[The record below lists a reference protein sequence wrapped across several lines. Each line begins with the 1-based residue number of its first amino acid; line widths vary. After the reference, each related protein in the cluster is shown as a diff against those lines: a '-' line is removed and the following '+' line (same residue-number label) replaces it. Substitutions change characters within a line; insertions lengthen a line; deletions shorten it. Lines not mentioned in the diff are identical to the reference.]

1 MPGTAITESLV
12 KRFVKGKPDAFRAI
26 FDHFHARVLAYC
38 TKITHSPADAEEI
51 TQQVF
56 IRLWEKRHLVDTSR
70 PLEHYLYKITRN
82 CAFNYLKQQA
92 YRAKR
97 LTANEFSRV
106 ANMAVADDEISLAEC
121 RQLTNALV
129 DSLPEKRQ
137 IIYKMH
143 FEEGHSP
150 TEIANLLGL
159 SPSTVKSQLA
169 KATQTVKGF
178 LLNYR
183 SASIITLLN
192 FINF

>member
-1 MPGTAITESLV
+1 MPGTTITESMV
-12 KRFVKGKPDAFRAI
+12 KRFAKGRPDAFRVI
-26 FDHFHARVLAYC
+26 FDHFHARILAYC
-38 TKITHSPADAEEI
+38 TKVTHSPADAEEI

-70 PLEHYLYKITRN
+70 PLEHYLYKLTRN

-92 YRAKR
+92 YRAQQ
-97 LTANEFSRV
+97 LNATEFPQAAS
-106 ANMAVADDEISLAEC
+106 MAVADDEISLAEC
-121 RQLTNALV
+121 RQLTDAV
-129 DSLPEKRQ
+129 IDSLPEKRQ

-143 FEEGHSP
+143 FEEGHTP
-150 TEIANLLGL
+150 TEIATLLGL

-183 SASIITLLN
+183 SASIITILN
-192 FINF
+192 FVNF